1 MRQGSCLDD
10 DRVQYMKIVL
20 SFRALD
26 GTNVCSIVGKSQRG
40 IDNLEW
46 TEAHR
51 SIVIELQ
58 SDRYAWSV

>member
-1 MRQGSCLDD
+1 
-10 DRVQYMKIVL
+10 MKIVL